1 MMTKQREATV
11 TTLQPSMHTRLHGVL
26 HFAAPSYLGSQEE
39 IFLLPKKTRLCAS
52 RPQQPLSRE
61 SERETFFPTQSPAHK
76 KKEQKKQNPERKKF
90 RIENFQL
97 QIQQSGNTNHRLKLQ
112 EIANKSQNLRSEKQF
127 CCYGK
132 PKSASKTHKPPE
144 EAQKTL

>member
-1 MMTKQREATV
+1 
-11 TTLQPSMHTRLHGVL
+11 MHTRLHGVL
-26 HFAAPSYLGSQEE
+26 HFAAPSYLGSQEA
-39 IFLLPKKTRLCAS
+39 IFLLRKKTRLCAS
-52 RPQQPLSRE
+52 RPQQPLLRE
-61 SERETFFPTQSPAHK
+61 GERETFFPTQSPAHK
-76 KKEQKKQNPERKKF
+76 KKKKKQKKQNPERKKT

-97 QIQQSGNTNHRLKLQ
+97 QIKESGNTNHRLKLQ
-112 EIANKSQNLRSEKQF
+112 EIANKSQNLRRKKQF

>member
-1 MMTKQREATV
+1 
-11 TTLQPSMHTRLHGVL
+11 L
-26 HFAAPSYLGSQEE
+26 
-39 IFLLPKKTRLCAS
+39 
-52 RPQQPLSRE
+52 RE
-61 SERETFFPTQSPAHK
+61 SERETFLPTQSPAHK
-76 KKEQKKQNPERKKF
+76 KKNRKNRIQNEKKF

-112 EIANKSQNLRSEKQF
+112 EIANKSQNLRSEQQF

-132 PKSASKTHKPPE
+132 PKSASKPHKPPE